1 LVSSPANVRG
11 SPANVRDSLGNVR
24 DSLGN
29 VRGSLANVRGSPANV
44 RDSLGNLRDSLGNL
58 HDSAANV
65 AVFLAGMLFSVTAR
79 HDFWTGGPLYWKTCH
94 RSVVA
99 WSFCWIAWS
108 GPQSV

>member
-24 DSLGN
+24 
-29 VRGSLANVRGSPANV
+29 GSLANVRGSPANV
-44 RDSLGNLRDSLGNL
+44 RDSLGNL

>member
-1 LVSSPANVRG
+1 LVS

-44 RDSLGNLRDSLGNL
+44 RDSLGNL
-58 HDSAANV
+58 HDSAAIV

-99 WSFCWIAWS
+99 WSFSWIAWS

>member
-29 VRGSLANVRGSPANV
+29 VRDSLGNVRGSPANV
-44 RDSLGNLRDSLGNL
+44 RDSLGNL
-58 HDSAANV
+58 HDSAAIV